1 MILPGLDFIKKNSQ
15 FTYSIIIIILIPG
28 ALVFNTLWILQSV
41 NRDVNFQLR
50 REAVIIGSVLGNMA
64 EDDLENSAFLNSK
77 FAQIQ
82 EEEPEIQN
90 ITILVPNE
98 ENKFDAVATT
108 SPLGVEG
115 SDPVLSQFVWSTGE
129 PHAAEVI
136 DRPTNTR
143 AWSVIAPIKDDSGKQ
158 IALIDVK
165 ISTQK
170 VDEVI
175 SRTIRDSIVV
185 LAITVLIV
193 LLLLIN
199 HFRFFES
206 ARLFT
211 KLKEVDEMKDD
222 FISMASHELRTPLTA
237 IRGFSELLLRNPK
250 IKNDEKASKEVRT
263 IVASSER
270 LSDLVEDLLD
280 VSRIEQN
287 RMKFDLK
294 PVKLDLLISTVLNEI
309 RVEAEQKSLKVEF
322 TPFTPQPNV
331 MADEDRIKQ
340 VFINIIG
347 NAVKYTKEGNVS
359 ITQKIEGQTIKTF
372 VNDTGIGMSSEAREK
387 LFEKFYRIQNDDTKN
402 LPGTGL
408 GLWITKQIVQK
419 MKGKI
424 FVDSIEG
431 KGSQFTITFPFVR

>member
-1 MILPGLDFIKKNSQ
+1 MILPGIDFIKKNSQ

-28 ALVFNTLWILQSV
+28 ALVFNTIWTLRAV

-50 REAVIIGSVLGNMA
+50 REAVLVGSVLGNMS
-64 EDDLENSAFLNSK
+64 EEELENSSFLNKK

-98 ENKFDAVATT
+98 ENKFDSAATT
-108 SPLGVEG
+108 SPVGEAG
-115 SDPVLSQFVWSTGE
+115 SDPVLSQFVWSSGK

-136 DRPTNTR
+136 DKPTNTR

-158 IALIDVK
+158 IALVDVK

-175 SRTIRDSIVV
+175 SRTIRDSIIVLSVTVV
-185 LAITVLIV
+185 IV

-199 HFRFFES
+199 HFKFFES

-237 IRGFSELLLRNPK
+237 IRGYTELLLRNPK
-250 IKNDEKASKEVRT
+250 IKEDEKISKDART
-263 IVASSER
+263 IAASSER
-270 LSDLVEDLLD
+270 LSDLVEDLLN

-294 PVKLDLLISTVLNEI
+294 PVKLDLLISTALNEI
-309 RVEAEQKSLKVEF
+309 RVEAQQKELKVEF
-322 TPFTPQPNV
+322 TPATPQPNV

-347 NAVKYTKEGNVS
+347 NAVKYTKEGSVT
-359 ITQKIEGQTIKTF
+359 ITQKIEGQTIRTF
-372 VNDTGIGMSSEAREK
+372 VNDTGIGMSPEERER
-387 LFEKFYRIQNDDTKN
+387 LFEKFYRIKNDDTKN
-402 LPGTGL
+402 VSGTGL
-408 GLWITKQIVQK
+408 GLWITKQIVEK

-431 KGSQFTITFPFVR
+431 KGSQFTITFPSVR

>member
-1 MILPGLDFIKKNSQ
+1 MILPGVDFIKKNSQ
-15 FTYSIIIIILIPG
+15 FTYSVIIIILIPA
-28 ALVFNTLWILQSV
+28 ALVFNTVWALRAV

-50 REAVIIGSVLGNMA
+50 REAVLVGSVVGNMS
-64 EDDLENSAFLNSK
+64 EEQLENSDLLNKK

-82 EEEPEIQN
+82 DEEPEIQN

-98 ENKFDAVATT
+98 ENKFDAAATT
-108 SPLGVEG
+108 SPVGEAG
-115 SDPVLSQFVWSTGE
+115 SDPILSQFVWSSGQ

-136 DRPTNTR
+136 DRPTNSR
-143 AWSVIAPIKDDSGKQ
+143 AWSVITPIQDDDGKQ
-158 IALIDVK
+158 VALVDIK

-175 SRTIRDSIVV
+175 SRTIRDSVIVLSV
-185 LAITVLIV
+185 TVVIV

-237 IRGFSELLLRNPK
+237 IRGYTELLLRNDAVK
-250 IKNDEKASKEVRT
+250 ADEKASKDART
-263 IVASSER
+263 ISASSER
-270 LSDLVEDLLD
+270 LSDLVEDLLN

-294 PVKLDLLISTVLNEI
+294 SVKLDLLISTALNEI
-309 RVEAEQKSLKVEF
+309 RVEAENKGIKVEF
-322 TPFTPQPNV
+322 TPLTPQPNI

-347 NAVKYTKEGNVS
+347 NAVKYTKEGSVT
-359 ITQKIEGQTIKTF
+359 ITQKIEGDTIRTF
-372 VNDTGIGMSSEAREK
+372 VNDTGIGMSPEAREK
-387 LFEKFYRIQNDDTKN
+387 LFEKFYRIKNDDTKN
-402 LPGTGL
+402 VPGTGL
-408 GLWITKQIVQK
+408 GLWITKQIVEK
-419 MKGKI
+419 MKGKV

-431 KGSQFTITFPFVR
+431 KGSQFTITFPSVG